1 MPVKR
6 LTVRQQLNC
15 HQMKDLKPFAKK
27 EMGIKPGKLRKG
39 ELINAIIKKSPGKVK
54 ELMMK

>member
-15 HQMKDLKPFAKK
+15 HQMKDLKPFAKD
-27 EMGIKPGKLRKG
+27 MGIKPGKLRKG
-39 ELINAIIKKSPGKVK
+39 ELVNAIMRKSPDKTEEVLRK
-54 ELMMK
+54 

>member
-39 ELINAIIKKSPGKVK
+39 ELVNAIMRKSPKK
-54 ELMMK
+54 TEELLPK